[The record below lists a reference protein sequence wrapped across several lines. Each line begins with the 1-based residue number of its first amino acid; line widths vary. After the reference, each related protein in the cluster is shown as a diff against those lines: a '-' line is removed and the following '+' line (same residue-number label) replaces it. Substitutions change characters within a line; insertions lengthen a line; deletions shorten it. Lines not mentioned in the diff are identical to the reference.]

1 MYEQFYGLRE
11 RAFDLTANP
20 RFLFLSSGHREA
32 LSNLRYGLTAHKGIT
47 LLVGEAGTGKTT
59 LLRAA
64 IEAFNGQPVAL
75 AQVINPTLTRA
86 EFFDLLAHAFGLS
99 PDAAALKSR
108 FLRELTAAAEARRA
122 RGGITALVVD
132 EAQSLPDE
140 LLEEVRLLANIE
152 SSTEKLVPVVL
163 AGQPELADRL
173 NAPGLH
179 NLKQRV
185 ALRCSL
191 PPLDLRET
199 AAYIAK
205 RIHLAG
211 GNGAQIFTAD
221 AVRLIHERSHGVPR
235 TISVICDNALVNGFA
250 LDRRPVD
257 ADLVLDVCRDFDFS
271 GPGRLPREADA
282 SVARPRHAS
291 APPPE
296 RHPLAPP
303 TLTVRPMPASPIAPA
318 EREPAHR
325 EPRPQERESGS
336 ELFSLFRRKRRF
348 SFF

>member
-1 MYEQFYGLRE
+1 
-11 RAFDLTANP
+11 
-20 RFLFLSSGHREA
+20 
-32 LSNLRYGLTAHKGIT
+32 
-47 LLVGEAGTGKTT
+47 
-59 LLRAA
+59 
-64 IEAFNGQPVAL
+64 
-75 AQVINPTLTRA
+75 
-86 EFFDLLAHAFGLS
+86 
-99 PDAAALKSR
+99 
-108 FLRELTAAAEARRA
+108 
-122 RGGITALVVD
+122 VVD

-271 GPGRLPREADA
+271 APQDCR
-282 SVARPRHAS
+282 ARPTRQS
-291 APPPE
+291 LGRPTLRRRSE

-303 TLTVRPMPASPIAPA
+303 TLTVRPMPASPSHPPSGSPPTAS
-318 EREPAHR
+318 PAHR
-325 EPRPQERESGS
+325 SARAAANCSRCSGESADSRSSDRTGDPDEPY
-336 ELFSLFRRKRRF
+336 
-348 SFF
+348 